1 MKGPVA
7 EPEITKKAE
16 KEQLEE
22 TAENPKGKKQRASI
36 MWNATE
42 RPWESEMQEA
52 HWMDYSPDSHCCCS
66 PVTWDKLVNFTL
78 SPVYQLELRYGIQ
91 HLKT

>member
-22 TAENPKGKKQRASI
+22 TAENPKGKAESI
-36 MWNATE
+36 HNVKCCWGEAESRRCRKPTE
-42 RPWESEMQEA
+42 WTIVQILTAAAPQWPETS
-52 HWMDYSPDSHCCCS
+52 W
-66 PVTWDKLVNFTL
+66 
-78 SPVYQLELRYGIQ
+78 
-91 HLKT
+91 